1 MATKKTKASTGKATP
16 AKRTRAKKEE
26 ATIPVEQLQEAIQ
39 ETQAG
44 VEGGPTT
51 TPPSEPQE
59 GQIQVN
65 VDFLRTTRVHIAM
78 PCYGG
83 MLTESTF
90 MSFIKWAN
98 TARQLN
104 IDWTLETMV
113 NESLISRARNTLTAK
128 FLNMPDATHLFFVD
142 ADIGWEPWHLLVLLN
157 RDVDVIGG
165 LYPMKTMPIKW
176 VVNGFEGAEEGPDG
190 LQEVSKA
197 GTGFL
202 LMKKH
207 VFEKMNSHPA
217 VKQYKNDIG
226 LDPVYDQ
233 FLKTYFDT
241 AVRQNRYYS
250 EDWTFCENWRDIGGK
265 IWVDKRV
272 LLRHSGSYVFCMENQ
287 QFLMDNIG
295 PLYMQQQQQQQA
307 AQQAAQLQPDADGN
321 ITIDTGEASVDV
333 APEVVTDVQPPLVD
347 DAQFSNP
354 GAP

>member
-1 MATKKTKASTGKATP
+1 MARKS
-16 AKRTRAKKEE
+16 KKE
-26 ATIPVEQLQEAIQ
+26 IPVEQAQEIL
-39 ETQAG
+39 E
-44 VEGGPTT
+44 EIK
-51 TPPSEPQE
+51 QE
-59 GQIQVN
+59 GSATEAPAETVNQVETKEVPAGQVQVN
-65 VDFLRTTRVHIAM
+65 VDFLRTTKVHISM

-98 TARQLN
+98 TARQLG

-128 FLNMPDATHLFFVD
+128 FLDMPEATHLFFVD

-157 RDVDVIGG
+157 RDKDVIGG
-165 LYPMKTMPIKW
+165 LYPMKTMPVKW
-176 VVNGFEGAEEGPDG
+176 VVNGFDGAETGPDG

-207 VFEKMNSHPA
+207 VFEKLNKHPA

-226 LDPVYDQ
+226 LDPKYDQ
-233 FLKTYFDT
+233 HLKTYFDT

-250 EDWTFCENWRDIGGK
+250 EDWTFCENWRDLGGK
-265 IWVDKRV
+265 IYVDKRV

-287 QFLMDNIG
+287 EHLLKTVG
-295 PLYMQQQQQQQA
+295 PMYVEQQKAKGMKLIDQ
-307 AQQAAQLQPDADGN
+307 DGN
-321 ITIDTGEASVDV
+321 
-333 APEVVTDVQPPLVD
+333 EVTS
-347 DAQFSNP
+347 A
-354 GAP
+354 AT

>member
-1 MATKKTKASTGKATP
+1 MATKKKASAT
-16 AKRTRAKKEE
+16 
-26 ATIPVEQLQEAIQ
+26 QEAAKQ
-39 ETQAG
+39 VAAQAVPETAQVQAPAAT
-44 VEGGPTT
+44 EQ
-51 TPPSEPQE
+51 PQQPQQ
-59 GQIQVN
+59 GQVQVN

-98 TARQLN
+98 TARQLG

-128 FLNMPDATHLFFVD
+128 FLDMPDATHLFFVD

-207 VFEKMNSHPA
+207 VFEKMKSHPA

-226 LDPVYDQ
+226 LDPKYDAH
-233 FLKTYFDT
+233 LKTYFDT

-250 EDWTFCENWRDIGGK
+250 EDWTFCENWRDLGGK
-265 IWVDKRV
+265 IWVDKRI

-287 QFLMDNIG
+287 QYLLDNVG
-295 PLYMQQQQQQQA
+295 PMYIDSKKQQGFTFK
-307 AQQAAQLQPDADGN
+307 DKDGN
-321 ITIDTGEASVDV
+321 DSR
-333 APEVVTDVQPPLVD
+333 
-347 DAQFSNP
+347 
-354 GAP
+354 

>member
-1 MATKKTKASTGKATP
+1 MATKKTKAQT
-16 AKRTRAKKEE
+16 E
-26 ATIPVEQLQEAIQ
+26 ATVPVEKVEEIA
-39 ETQAG
+39 EQAAA
-44 VEGGPTT
+44 ESAENKEQAPA
-51 TPPSEPQE
+51 P
-59 GQIQVN
+59 GQVQVN
-65 VDFLRTTRVHIAM
+65 VDFLRTTKVHIAM

-98 TARQLN
+98 TARQLG

-128 FLNMPDATHLFFVD
+128 FLEQTESSHLFFVD

-190 LQEVSKA
+190 FQEVSKA

-202 LMKKH
+202 LMKRA
-207 VFEKMNSHPA
+207 VFEKLKTHPA

-226 LDPVYDQ
+226 LDPKYDKH
-233 FLKTYFDT
+233 LKTYFDT

-265 IWVDKRV
+265 VYVDKRV

-287 QFLMDNIG
+287 NHLLETIG
-295 PLYMQQQQQQQA
+295 PMYIAEQQKKAQEQQTATATTVQTEETA
-307 AQQAAQLQPDADGN
+307 APAKK
-321 ITIDTGEASVDV
+321 TKASKK
-333 APEVVTDVQPPLVD
+333 
-347 DAQFSNP
+347 
-354 GAP
+354 

>member
-1 MATKKTKASTGKATP
+1 MATKKTTEKAVAKPAKAATKTTAKAPAKATKTTK
-16 AKRTRAKKEE
+16 AEKTV
-26 ATIPVEQLQEAIQ
+26 PVEKVQEIA
-39 ETQAG
+39 EQAQQQNQA
-44 VEGGPTT
+44 PA
-51 TPPSEPQE
+51 P
-59 GQIQVN
+59 GQVQVN
-65 VDFLRTTRVHIAM
+65 VDFLRTTKVHIAM

-98 TARQLN
+98 TARQLG

-128 FLNMPDATHLFFVD
+128 FLDMPDATHLFFVD

-157 RDVDVIGG
+157 RDKDVIGG

-176 VVNGFEGAEEGPDG
+176 VVNGFDGAEEGPDG

-207 VFEKMNSHPA
+207 VFEKMKSHPA

-226 LDPVYDQ
+226 LDPKFDQ
-233 FLKTYFDT
+233 HLKTYFDT

-250 EDWTFCENWRDIGGK
+250 EDWTFCENWRDMGGK

-287 QFLMDNIG
+287 EHLMKTIG
-295 PLYMQQQQQQQA
+295 PMYVEEQAKKAQA
-307 AQQAAQLQPDADGN
+307 APVLPPDASG
-321 ITIDTGEASVDV
+321 
-333 APEVVTDVQPPLVD
+333 VVSLPT
-347 DAQFSNP
+347 N
-354 GAP
+354 